1 MDSYFRAFWEE
12 IKRRF
17 KEHQESNQSI
27 EVIAYYCFLMSEVLA
42 NHCEILLTEEDLTTL
57 MQMAESAPERE
68 KQYPIIVL
76 LTYLY
81 MQPYPTV
88 NFLKKYNIYEP
99 FLSEIIKIK
108 F

>member
-1 MDSYFRAFWEE
+1 
-12 IKRRF
+12 
-17 KEHQESNQSI
+17 
-27 EVIAYYCFLMSEVLA
+27 
-42 NHCEILLTEEDLTTL
+42 